1 MARPYAVEMSKL
13 AETLSWAMSYDITAL
28 RQAVKTAGLSS
39 LMAIGSG
46 GSLTAAHA
54 LASLHRRRTGHLA
67 AVATP
72 LVAIAEPVSSAVS
85 NWLLSAGGSN
95 IDILAAFRA
104 LVLREPRQL
113 GILCG
118 NAESP
123 LAAAARAHPF
133 TDLVVCPPPT
143 GKDGF
148 LATNSLLAFAT
159 LLARSYVA
167 EFGRSIPTFDDEL
180 NALLGFLNDAERW
193 DRWRTL
199 LQPAWARRTTLVLY
213 GPTTHIGAV
222 DLESKFTEAALG
234 NLQVADYRNFAHGR
248 HHWLAKRAEESAI
261 VAFVSAEDQ
270 GLADK
275 TLALLP
281 ASITQVRLPL
291 AGSPETAMLASL
303 VAALK
308 IAGWAG
314 EARDIDPG
322 RPGVPDFGRKLYHLA
337 MPEATTR
344 NSALPLGEEDVAA
357 IERKACL
364 AVDRLGGDAR
374 LRQWGRSLSSFRLRL
389 AGTRFAGAVLDYDGT
404 LVDTRRRFSP
414 PSDDIASE
422 LSRIVSCGG
431 WIGIATGRGMSV
443 KRDLR
448 AVLSRECWDRVLVGY
463 YNGAEIAPLSDDS
476 VPAATDEVCEELA
489 VVAAAFR
496 SQMELMDI
504 ATQTDRRYQIT
515 LQARHSWAEMR
526 LWDLAQQTL
535 ILCGQHHL
543 SVMRSSH
550 SVDVVAPNVSKVNV
564 LRQLQTRQA
573 ALELLAIGDRGRWPG
588 NDYELL
594 QTPFALSVDESSVDP
609 DTCWNLA
616 PRGQRGVA
624 VALRYLRALVKDGD
638 SFRFDLAMQ

>member
-234 NLQVADYRNFAHGR
+234 NLQVADYRNFAHGTITGLPR
-248 HHWLAKRAEESAI
+248 ELKRVPSSLSSPRRTRVLRTKLLLCYLLQLPKCGCLWPVRRRQPCWPPWSLRSRSQGGLARRATSIPAVQASPISAASSITWRCPKRPHEIRRCRLAKR
-261 VAFVSAEDQ
+261 
-270 GLADK
+270 
-275 TLALLP
+275 T
-281 ASITQVRLPL
+281 
-291 AGSPETAMLASL
+291 
-303 VAALK
+303 
-308 IAGWAG
+308 W
-314 EARDIDPG
+314 
-322 RPGVPDFGRKLYHLA
+322 
-337 MPEATTR
+337 
-344 NSALPLGEEDVAA
+344 
-357 IERKACL
+357 
-364 AVDRLGGDAR
+364 
-374 LRQWGRSLSSFRLRL
+374 
-389 AGTRFAGAVLDYDGT
+389 
-404 LVDTRRRFSP
+404 
-414 PSDDIASE
+414 
-422 LSRIVSCGG
+422 
-431 WIGIATGRGMSV
+431 
-443 KRDLR
+443 
-448 AVLSRECWDRVLVGY
+448 
-463 YNGAEIAPLSDDS
+463 
-476 VPAATDEVCEELA
+476 
-489 VVAAAFR
+489 
-496 SQMELMDI
+496 
-504 ATQTDRRYQIT
+504 
-515 LQARHSWAEMR
+515 
-526 LWDLAQQTL
+526 
-535 ILCGQHHL
+535 
-543 SVMRSSH
+543 
-550 SVDVVAPNVSKVNV
+550 
-564 LRQLQTRQA
+564 
-573 ALELLAIGDRGRWPG
+573 
-588 NDYELL
+588 
-594 QTPFALSVDESSVDP
+594 
-609 DTCWNLA
+609 
-616 PRGQRGVA
+616 QR
-624 VALRYLRALVKDGD
+624 
-638 SFRFDLAMQ
+638 